1 MASEVEKLRAELEE
15 LRQENAALKTASSE
29 PVATGPAKPARSRA
43 GWWRAALSAFCIIL
57 AGFMVPVSVV
67 ASWARVELVSEDAF
81 VATFAPLADDP
92 GVQALI
98 IDEAVTAIDASI
110 DVETYT
116 DSLFDGIATLDLPP
130 AALTALDLLRAPA
143 ASGVESLIET
153 GVTRAV
159 ESDAFANV
167 WRTAL
172 VASHRALIA
181 TATADDTDGVVTIAN
196 DGTLAIQLG
205 PIVEELKSQM
215 IDQGIG
221 VASLIPAISTSIDI
235 VQSDALVLVGTIY
248 AIAVAVGW
256 WLPVICLALFAI
268 GIALARHRSVAVL
281 GTGIAIAIGSGLLA
295 AGFAGAN
302 AVLDLNASAVGIPS
316 TTLSTIFYAVVGAMQ
331 DTAVVLTFLGVI
343 IALSGWMAGRSRHAA
358 RARAF
363 SATLST
369 SARGSLQRSGMNTGR
384 FGEWMYQQRLLVRAI
399 ILVLAVLLVFALRP
413 LSIGDIVLVVVL
425 ALAAWLAATLVQRTP
440 DDAVA
445 SLPTGLDDPA
455 GEGDTLVL
463 DDTVPDAASAELAT
477 VTPSDAQTQKLS

>member
-1 MASEVEKLRAELEE
+1 MATEVEKLRAELEE
-15 LRQENAALKTASSE
+15 LRQENAALKTASPE
-29 PVATGPAKPARSRA
+29 PAATVRSTPAKSRA

-130 AALTALDLLRAPA
+130 AALTALNLLRAPA
-143 ASGVESLIET
+143 ASGVQSLIET
-153 GVTRAV
+153 GVTKAV
-159 ESDAFANV
+159 ESDAFASV

-181 TATADDTDGVVTIAN
+181 TATADDTDGIVTIAN

-215 IDQGIG
+215 VEQGIG

-256 WLPVICLALFAI
+256 WLPVVCLALFAI
-268 GIALARHRSVAVL
+268 GIALARRRSVAVL

-302 AVLDLNASAVGIPS
+302 AVLGINASALGIP
-316 TTLSTIFYAVVGAMQ
+316 TDTLSTIFYAVVGAMQ
-331 DTAVVLTFLGVI
+331 DTAVVLAFLGVV
-343 IALSGWMAGRSRHAA
+343 IAVSGWLAGRSRHAA

-363 SATLST
+363 SGTLST
-369 SARGSLQRSGMNTGR
+369 AARGSLQRNGLNTGR
-384 FGEWMYQQRLLVRAI
+384 FGEWMFQQRLLVRAI

-413 LSIGDIVLVVVL
+413 LSIGDILLVVVL
-425 ALAAWLAATLVQRTP
+425 ALVAWLAATLVQRTP
-440 DDAVA
+440 DDVA
-445 SLPTGLDDPA
+445 ASPQSDLDDPGGA
-455 GEGDTLVL
+455 GDTLVL
-463 DDTVPDAASAELAT
+463 DDAVAPDADLVAA
-477 VTPSDAQTQKLS
+477 TPSNAETQKLS